1 MIGLVVVSHSRKI
14 AEGVVEL
21 IYEMVDK
28 DFKIIPAGGTSDGR
42 IGTDPIMIKE
52 AIEKAYDGD
61 GIGIIVDIGS
71 SLMNAEL
78 AIELL
83 EEEIRKKVIILDTPI
98 VEGSISVAVQAYISN
113 NMEEVLK
120 AAEEARTTKK
130 LQGAIL
136 THSLE
141 GEK

>member
-113 NMEEVLK
+113 NMEDVLK

-130 LQGAIL
+130 LQ
-136 THSLE
+136 E
-141 GEK
+141 QP

>member
-78 AIELL
+78 AMELL

-130 LQGAIL
+130 LQ
-136 THSLE
+136 E
-141 GEK
+141 QF

>member
-78 AIELL
+78 AMELL

-120 AAEEARTTKK
+120 AAGEARTTKK
-130 LQGAIL
+130 LQ
-136 THSLE
+136 E
-141 GEK
+141 